1 MQAHDEQE
9 DSRELEDEKRLK
21 TIIPAMLETCRQL
34 KAARELVKESLIEE
48 FHVKE
53 EFADVILKDY
63 RVSEEESTEK

>member
-9 DSRELEDEKRLK
+9 DSRELEEEKRLE

-48 FHVKE
+48 FHGKNS
-53 EFADVILKDY
+53 
-63 RVSEEESTEK
+63 RM

>member
-9 DSRELEDEKRLK
+9 
-21 TIIPAMLETCRQL
+21 
-34 KAARELVKESLIEE
+34 EE

>member
-9 DSRELEDEKRLK
+9 DSRELEEEKRLE
-21 TIIPAMLETCRQL
+21 TIMGVMLHTCI

>member
-1 MQAHDEQE
+1 MQACDGPEN
-9 DSRELEDEKRLK
+9 SRELEDEKRLE
-21 TIIPAMLETCRQL
+21 TVIPAMLETCRQL

-63 RVSEEESTEK
+63 RVPEEENTEK

>member
-1 MQAHDEQE
+1 MQACDELE
-9 DSRELEDEKRLK
+9 NSREFEEERRLE
-21 TIIPAMLETCRQL
+21 TTIPAMLETCRQL

-63 RVSEEESTEK
+63 RVPEEENTEK

>member
-1 MQAHDEQE
+1 MQASDELE
-9 DSRELEDEKRLK
+9 NSRELEEEKRLE

-34 KAARELVKESLIEE
+34 RAAKELVKESLIEE

-63 RVSEEESTEK
+63 RVPKEENTEE

>member
-1 MQAHDEQE
+1 
-9 DSRELEDEKRLK
+9 
-21 TIIPAMLETCRQL
+21 MLETCRQL
-34 KAARELVKESLIEE
+34 KAAKELVKESLIEE